1 MYIWEREHLGRFSLL
16 FTYDQ
21 EQVMAFFLFLSHAG
35 WKRLRSAWECW
46 LAQLG
51 FVRKHGDQKNEKRR
65 EKEKKYLGSVMLY
78 TLLSLFSLMN
88 VVLHQL

>member
-1 MYIWEREHLGRFSLL
+1 MGTGTFETVF

-51 FVRKHGDQKNEKRR
+51 FVRKHGDQKKKKKKRR
-65 EKEKKYLGSVMLY
+65 EKEKKKKLSGFDHAVHSTFSVFL
-78 TLLSLFSLMN
+78 
-88 VVLHQL
+88 